1 MLLKAGWGAR
11 PRNESPSPRDML
23 TFVPEIETGNFA
35 SPRWLLCPLNSF
47 KVVCWNIN
55 RGLQLPRIIEFLGRS
70 KADILLLQEADLNAK
85 RTHRLHIAREI
96 AQKLQLN
103 YIFGREFQELTQGTR
118 DSPAYHGQA
127 TLSRWPLSN
136 GRILRFQQQSN
147 FWKPHWFLPEVE
159 PFQERSG
166 GRLALVADASV
177 GGKTIVTYNL
187 HLESRGD
194 DRLRRAQ
201 IEETLKDSQRYKA
214 DTAVVLAGDLNMDVS
229 AGDVAQAIRRA
240 DFQDAFTNQ
249 HTPTTPNSFFAD
261 GRVID
266 WIFLRGSLRSDT
278 PQVHSSISG
287 SDHYPLSVTADF
299 R

>member
-1 MLLKAGWGAR
+1 MVASG
-11 PRNESPSPRDML
+11 
-23 TFVPEIETGNFA
+23 PEIETGSFA
-35 SPRWLLCPLNSF
+35 SPRLLLCPPSSV
-47 KVVCWNIN
+47 KIGCWNIN
-55 RGLQLPRIIEFLGRS
+55 RGLQLPRVIEFLSRIQ
-70 KADILLLQEADLNAK
+70 ADILLLQETDVNAR
-85 RTHRLHIAREI
+85 RTHHVNIAREI
-96 AQKLQLN
+96 AKKLQLN
-103 YIFGREFQELTQGTR
+103 YVFGREFQELTQGTR
-118 DSPAYHGQA
+118 QSPAYHGQA
-127 TLSRWPLSN
+127 TLSRWPLSSA
-136 GRILRFQQQSN
+136 RILRFRQQSS
-147 FWKPHWFLPEVE
+147 FWQPRWFLPEIE
-159 PFQERSG
+159 PFQERLG
-166 GRLALVADASV
+166 GRLALVADANV
-177 GGKTIVTYNL
+177 GGKLIVTYNL

-194 DRLRRAQ
+194 DRLRVAQ
-201 IEETLKDSQRYKA
+201 MNEALQDAQRYRA

-278 PQVHSSISG
+278 PQVYSSVSG

>member
-1 MLLKAGWGAR
+1 VNAR
-11 PRNESPSPRDML
+11 
-23 TFVPEIETGNFA
+23 
-35 SPRWLLCPLNSF
+35 
-47 KVVCWNIN
+47 
-55 RGLQLPRIIEFLGRS
+55 
-70 KADILLLQEADLNAK
+70 
-85 RTHRLHIAREI
+85 RTHHVNIAREI
-96 AQKLQLN
+96 AKKLQLN
-103 YIFGREFQELTQGTR
+103 YVFGREFQELTQGTR
-118 DSPAYHGQA
+118 QSPAYHGQA

-136 GRILRFQQQSN
+136 ARILRFRQQSS
-147 FWKPHWFLPEVE
+147 FWQPRWFLPEIE
-159 PFQERSG
+159 PFQERLG
-166 GRLALVADASV
+166 GRLALVADANV
-177 GGKTIVTYNL
+177 GNKIIVTYNV

-194 DRLRRAQ
+194 DRLRVAQ
-201 IEETLKDSQRYKA
+201 MNEALQDAQRYRA

-278 PQVHSSISG
+278 PQVYSSVSG